1 MRFRC
6 RKCENAFQPSQAFA
20 EQSRKGE
27 VTSLA
32 SIYKF
37 RALCGNKLHT
47 ILRHKS
53 GDPLRLSILCQ
64 FMLIS
69 TKAIPL
75 SSTWLSLPTV
85 DLSHF
90 AIKSEN
96 QMVSEFSLKWSFAS
110 QLEGIHEQRGSI
122 LSTPRSFS

>member
-1 MRFRC
+1 
-6 RKCENAFQPSQAFA
+6 
-20 EQSRKGE
+20 
-27 VTSLA
+27 
-32 SIYKF
+32 
-37 RALCGNKLHT
+37 
-47 ILRHKS
+47 
-53 GDPLRLSILCQ
+53 
-64 FMLIS
+64 MLIF

-75 SSTWLSLPTV
+75 SSTWLSLPMV

-122 LSTPRSFS
+122 LSTPCSFS